1 MQRCYSYVQLLSC
14 CQPRQHDHFSQ
25 RSTSLRFLNYLLYMW
40 ISTGVARARLFKH
53 TTCHV
58 QGTVTVP
65 DNAEP
70 IWQKKRVRYPHDG
83 TNLCLCFGGKVEC
96 QYLFVLSESC
106 GVSDKYIVTC
116 SSSFQERGET
126 RDESHWNT
134 SMSRPACRDQEVAST
149 ATRTF
154 VARILRW
161 LQCHFFDSHQ
171 SPFTMQETSYA
182 GQWCFRAD
190 HCFSVIDTR

>member
-1 MQRCYSYVQLLSC
+1 MLQLRAAFELLSTSSARPFFAKIDKSTLFELFALHVDKHWRSASSAIQAYNLPC
-14 CQPRQHDHFSQ
+14 SRNRNSVRQC
-25 RSTSLRFLNYLLYMW
+25 RAYL
-40 ISTGVARARLFKH
+40 A
-53 TTCHV
+53 
-58 QGTVTVP
+58 
-65 DNAEP
+65 
-70 IWQKKRVRYPHDG
+70 KKRVRYPHDG